1 MELRVKHPAP
11 WYRFIQD
18 VLIAVVIPIGI
29 SRSVKAI
36 INTPFSFAIE
46 KAFLGSNIGSNN
58 SGLKCTDDR
67 FQYRIKGGTDNNHTV
82 RVYIQGK
89 DGEFNRVLNDSYCGV
104 WLSMDF
110 DGSLVLEADY
120 EGCYVEM
127 DMDYTVVV
135 MLKQNVN
142 GQWDAYHKEKLRCPL
157 TNGVV
162 MDAPSPSVCINVQRA
177 DRLPCAGPSQ
187 SQALCEKTGC
197 CYDQSDPRTP
207 CYYGDKITASCT
219 MDGQLSV
226 AVSRD
231 ATLPPLILSTVR
243 LLRGQGAGCT
253 PVAQNDVFLLFMFPL
268 STCGTTVAENGA
280 FMVYENDLVAEKD
293 IRSWRGASISRDSTF
308 RLHIRCSVSASD
320 HLPISAEVFTLPPPS
335 PASSQ
340 GPVSL
345 EMRIATDSSYGQYY
359 GDGDYPIVKVL
370 RDPLFVEVRVL
381 NRNDPALTLVLNQCW
396 ATTSSNPLL
405 ELQWPIL
412 VDRCPFDGDNYR
424 TQLVSI
430 EGSARLDFPSHYQRF
445 IVNTFVFVDSMSQQ
459 PLGGLV
465 YFHCSASLCLPSSFD
480 SCLAACRSR
489 HVDHFTHTMD
499 WTRVAVAVLS

>member
-1 MELRVKHPAP
+1 
-11 WYRFIQD
+11 
-18 VLIAVVIPIGI
+18 
-29 SRSVKAI
+29 
-36 INTPFSFAIE
+36 
-46 KAFLGSNIGSNN
+46 
-58 SGLKCTDDR
+58 
-67 FQYRIKGGTDNNHTV
+67 
-82 RVYIQGK
+82 
-89 DGEFNRVLNDSYCGV
+89 
-104 WLSMDF
+104 
-110 DGSLVLEADY
+110 
-120 EGCYVEM
+120 
-127 DMDYTVVV
+127 
-135 MLKQNVN
+135 
-142 GQWDAYHKEKLRCPL
+142 
-157 TNGVV
+157 

-187 SQALCEKTGC
+187 SRELCEKTGC

-370 RDPLFVEVRVL
+370 RDPLFVEVRIL

-412 VDRCPFDGDNYR
+412 VDRCPFDGDNYV

-459 PLGGLV
+459 SLGGLV

-480 SCLAACRSR
+480 SCLAACRSPR
-489 HVDHFTHTMD
+489 RKRASPNGDLEVKSVLVTSKGPVDFHTDNTDMSIKDVDHFTHTMD
-499 WTRVAVAVLS
+499 WTRVVVAVLPSAGTPPTSAGTPTDVHGNAPDVNGNAPDISGASHLRHGAAADVNGHSWQGKAPAAGTD